1 VRAATEVREA
11 LTALND
17 ELRPRWGVELS
28 ARIGVNTGE
37 VVAGDPTTGQRLV
50 TGDAVN
56 VAARLESAAN
66 TGEILI
72 GDPTYRL
79 VRDAVL
85 VESVEPLELKGK
97 SELTTA
103 WRVLGVVTGAVPVS
117 RRLDSP
123 LVGRERELALLRQ
136 TLDRAVVDKTC
147 QLVTVLGAAGV
158 GKSRLAAEI
167 LRAADEVA
175 TVLVGRCLPYGERI
189 TFWPVVEIVKRAAGV
204 GAALPDDEVRKRL
217 LAVLADDPEAETIA
231 ERLTGLLGAAIA
243 PTSTDEIAW
252 AVRRLLEALGQKRPV
267 VVLFDDIHWAE
278 RTFLDLVEHLADWSR
293 DSSLLLICLARPDLL
308 EDRPEWAGGK
318 LNASSLLLEPLDDAA
333 SEALIENLLG
343 RIEDAVKERI
353 VEAAEGNPLFVEE
366 LLAMLV
372 DEGAVSRVEGVWT
385 AAMDLSELS
394 VPPTIQALLDSRID
408 RLDPRRRAVLE
419 RAAVA
424 GRVFSLAA
432 LRVLSPPEE
441 RALVDD
447 TLTDLIRTELIRPH
461 QAEFGAAN
469 TYRFR
474 HSLIRDAAY
483 GQLSKAS
490 RAELHER
497 FAGWLEGSGE
507 PQGAEQQEIIGYHL
521 EQAHRYR
528 AELGGDAREADALAR
543 RGAERLATAGRT
555 ALARGDSAA
564 AIGLLT
570 RASILLRDDDRT
582 RLPVSLDLG
591 TALWWNR
598 DYERAV
604 GVLDR
609 TRELAAAL
617 GQASVESR
625 AVVQR
630 GRAAVYAEQEGAVV
644 RAVAD
649 SRAALEVF
657 RDAGDETGLA
667 WAYHV
672 LAIAETRACHFG
684 PAAEFLDEALTHVT
698 RTVDLREAEGIMT
711 HLQYALLFG
720 PTPVSH
726 AISRCES
733 MTAGLTRT
741 PSRRFE
747 AARGGIQAYLEAMRG
762 RFDVA
767 RELCDRSKRLFL
779 DLGLVG
785 LLSATH
791 WYAGSI
797 ELLAGD
803 PERAEEEVRAALA
816 HDDPERLHI
825 QFPERS
831 ALLGEAVLARGNVS
845 EAIRH
850 TETSERFAAP
860 DDVYTQVGW
869 RRVRAQAVALD
880 GRLAEAAAL
889 AAEAVRLAE
898 TTDSLDLQGDAWLS
912 RAHVARLG
920 ADGDPEEAAMRAAA
934 LYERKENLAA
944 LERARSLGA
953 ELARATP

>member
-1 VRAATEVREA
+1 
-11 LTALND
+11 
-17 ELRPRWGVELS
+17 
-28 ARIGVNTGE
+28 
-37 VVAGDPTTGQRLV
+37 
-50 TGDAVN
+50 
-56 VAARLESAAN
+56 
-66 TGEILI
+66 
-72 GDPTYRL
+72 
-79 VRDAVL
+79 
-85 VESVEPLELKGK
+85 
-97 SELTTA
+97 
-103 WRVLGVVTGAVPVS
+103 
-117 RRLDSP
+117 
-123 LVGRERELALLRQ
+123 
-136 TLDRAVVDKTC
+136 
-147 QLVTVLGAAGV
+147 
-158 GKSRLAAEI
+158 
-167 LRAADEVA
+167 
-175 TVLVGRCLPYGERI
+175 
-189 TFWPVVEIVKRAAGV
+189 
-204 GAALPDDEVRKRL
+204 
-217 LAVLADDPEAETIA
+217 
-231 ERLTGLLGAAIA
+231 
-243 PTSTDEIAW
+243 
-252 AVRRLLEALGQKRPV
+252 
-267 VVLFDDIHWAE
+267 
-278 RTFLDLVEHLADWSR
+278 
-293 DSSLLLICLARPDLL
+293 
-308 EDRPEWAGGK
+308 
-318 LNASSLLLEPLDDAA
+318 
-333 SEALIENLLG
+333 
-343 RIEDAVKERI
+343 
-353 VEAAEGNPLFVEE
+353 
-366 LLAMLV
+366 
-372 DEGAVSRVEGVWT
+372 
-385 AAMDLSELS
+385 
-394 VPPTIQALLDSRID
+394 
-408 RLDPRRRAVLE
+408 VLE

-461 QAEFGAAN
+461 QAEFGAEN

-490 RAELHER
+490 RAELHLR
-497 FAGWLEGSGE
+497 FAHWLEGSGE
-507 PQGAEQQEIIGYHL
+507 PKTAEQEEIIGYHL

-528 AELGGDAREADALAR
+528 AELGANALEADDLAR
-543 RGAERLATAGRT
+543 RGARCLASAGRT

-570 RASILLRDDDRT
+570 RASLLLRDDDEA

-598 DYERAV
+598 EYERAV
-604 GVLDR
+604 GVLEK

-617 GQASVESR
+617 GRPSLESR
-625 AVVQR
+625 AIVQR
-630 GRAAVYAEQEGAVV
+630 ARAAVYAEQDGAVEL
-644 RAVAD
+644 AVAD
-649 SRAALEVF
+649 SRAALDVF

-672 LAIAETRACHFG
+672 LAISETRACHFG

-698 RTVDLREAEGIMT
+698 RTADLREAEGIMT

-726 AISRCES
+726 AIERCES
-733 MTAGLTRT
+733 MAAGFGRK

-747 AARGGIQAYLEAMRG
+747 AARGGIQAYLEAMLG

-767 RELCDRSKRLFL
+767 RALCDRSKSLFL

-803 PERAEEEVRAALA
+803 AERAEEEVRAALA
-816 HDDPERLHI
+816 HEDPERLHT

-831 ALLGEAVLARGNVS
+831 ALLGEAVLARGDIA
-845 EAIRH
+845 EAVRH

-869 RRVRAQAVALD
+869 RRVRAQAFALD
-880 GRLAEAAAL
+880 GRLPEAAAL
-889 AAEAVRLAE
+889 AADAVRLAE

-920 ADGDPEEAAMRAAA
+920 GEGDAEGAAARAAA
-934 LYERKENLAA
+934 LYEQKENLVA

-953 ELARATP
+953 QLSRATP